1 MEFLTTTYEMVANY
15 FMMIKV
21 TDVID
26 MAIIAFVVY
35 NILIRMRSTTSVR
48 ILQGVLVLLI
58 IMWLSTIFDLRWHQF
73 PAGPCGPMG
82 CSGADHPVS
91 AGAAAGFGKDRQQH
105 RAQADVYPGGSVAW
119 PSSRPLRKRVTP
131 VPKCLRAALV
141 YCMCLERENQH

>member
-58 IMWLSTIFDLRWHQF
+58 IMWLSTIFDQIF
-73 PAGPCGPMG
+73 
-82 CSGADHPVS
+82 DHIK
-91 AGAAAGFGKDRQQH
+91 GRQ
-105 RAQADVYPGGSVAW
+105 
-119 PSSRPLRKRVTP
+119 
-131 VPKCLRAALV
+131 RAAPGV
-141 YCMCLERENQH
+141 SPEKKS

>member
-58 IMWLSTIFDLRWHQF
+58 IMWLSTIFD
-73 PAGPCGPMG
+73 
-82 CSGADHPVS
+82 PVS
-91 AGAAAGFGKDRQQH
+91 YTH
-105 RAQADVYPGGSVAW
+105 
-119 PSSRPLRKRVTP
+119 
-131 VPKCLRAALV
+131 LRA
-141 YCMCLERENQH
+141 HDF

>member
-58 IMWLSTIFDLRWHQF
+58 IMWLSTIFDLRCINFLLGHAVFW
-73 PAGPCGPMG
+73 
-82 CSGADHPVS
+82 
-91 AGAAAGFGKDRQQH
+91 R
-105 RAQADVYPGGSVAW
+105 
-119 PSSRPLRKRVTP
+119 
-131 VPKCLRAALV
+131 
-141 YCMCLERENQH
+141 